1 MLSRYDRL
9 KKYMAEDGIDVAVI
23 ISPANTIYFSE
34 TYIMTQKDIPDRL
47 AITVLPLSGEPA
59 IIACCIEQN
68 TVDSET
74 WIKDRR
80 YYVEFQQSPID
91 FLADVLEE
99 RGLADARIGI
109 ELGYLTASYYQELM
123 HRMPNINLVNCKRI
137 FEKVRMIKEPKE
149 IKYLADA
156 ANITRVAMEKGLQE
170 VHPGCTEREFA
181 NKVKTYMINDGLS
194 AIDFFVM
201 GACEKSVL
209 VHALPTDNVMRG
221 GDQMRLDFGGVG
233 EGHYLSDF
241 ARTVMVGEL
250 NQKYVDIYT
259 KMCETQ
265 EEIFS
270 HIRAGVPASELF
282 RVCADG
288 MTKRGLPFNIPHI
301 GHSLGIECHEFPML
315 SPVEDFALEENM
327 VFNFEPVVMTEGR
340 MFHFEDLV
348 LVKKDGFEILSNT
361 QVNPGLL
368 RIV

>member
-1 MLSRYDRL
+1 MLSRYERL
-9 KKYMAEDGIDVAVI
+9 KSYMAEEKLDAAVI

-34 TYIMTQKDIPDRL
+34 TYIMTQTDIPDRL
-47 AITVLPLSGEPA
+47 AITVLPMNGEPA

-99 RGLADARIGI
+99 RGLAGGRIGI
-109 ELGYLTASYYQELM
+109 ELGFLTAAYYQELIA
-123 HRMPNINLVNCKRI
+123 RMPGVNLVNCKRI
-137 FEKVRMIKEPKE
+137 FEKVRMIKEPQE
-149 IKYLADA
+149 IKYLSDA
-156 ANITRVAMEKGLQE
+156 ANITRVALEKGLME

-181 NKVKTYMINDGLS
+181 NKVKTHMINDGLS
-194 AIDFFVM
+194 SIDFFVM
-201 GACEKSVL
+201 GACEKSL
-209 VHALPTDNVMRG
+209 MVHALPTDNVMRS
-221 GDQMRLDFGGVG
+221 GDLMRLDFGGVG

-241 ARTVMVGEL
+241 ARTVMIGQL
-250 NQKYVDIYT
+250 NDKYVDIYS

-270 HIRAGVPASELF
+270 HIKAGVPASELF

-288 MTKRGLPFNIPHI
+288 MAKRGLPFSIPHI
-301 GHSLGIECHEFPML
+301 GHSLGIECHEFPMI

-327 VFNFEPVVMTEGR
+327 VFNIEPVVMTEGR

-348 LVKKDGFEILSNT
+348 LVKKDGYQLLSNT

-368 RIV
+368 RII

>member
-170 VHPGCTEREFA
+170 VHPGCTERE
-181 NKVKTYMINDGLS
+181 
-194 AIDFFVM
+194 
-201 GACEKSVL
+201 
-209 VHALPTDNVMRG
+209 LP
-221 GDQMRLDFGGVG
+221 
-233 EGHYLSDF
+233 
-241 ARTVMVGEL
+241 
-250 NQKYVDIYT
+250 
-259 KMCETQ
+259 
-265 EEIFS
+265 
-270 HIRAGVPASELF
+270 IRSRP
-282 RVCADG
+282 
-288 MTKRGLPFNIPHI
+288 T
-301 GHSLGIECHEFPML
+301 
-315 SPVEDFALEENM
+315 
-327 VFNFEPVVMTEGR
+327 
-340 MFHFEDLV
+340 
-348 LVKKDGFEILSNT
+348 
-361 QVNPGLL
+361 
-368 RIV
+368 